1 MGLIKSLTRVTAFIG
16 KEMRELIRRPGALFS
31 LLFGPLLIMALFGVG
46 YTGTRRP
53 MDTVIVI
60 PPEAGL
66 PTDVAY
72 YNELARGR
80 VRVVEVS
87 SDAAEARQR
96 LARQEIGLVVVA
108 PPDAPARLL
117 AGEQSVVTAEWN
129 QVDPVGDNLAR
140 FVVSTLAQE
149 LNREIIEQAAA
160 EGIAYF
166 ERTAGEDA
174 VEVSPEVLAS
184 PTRAETRNVA
194 PSEPGVLRYFGPAVF
209 ALVLQHLAVTVT
221 ALSIVRER
229 LSGAV
234 DLFRVA
240 PVSTLEV
247 LLGKYVAFGILCLLI
262 GLLVAILMLQFL
274 GLPLLGGWRAFLIVI
289 SLVTFASLGLG
300 LLISIVA
307 DSERQAVQLAML
319 VLLASVFF
327 SGFVLPVE
335 EFVPQVRWFAYA
347 LPVTHG
353 IRLLQD
359 TMLRGETNALW
370 QLWTLAGIGLV
381 LFVLTGLRLARLMAR
396 G

>member
-1 MGLIKSLTRVTAFIG
+1 MIKSLTRMTAFIG
-16 KEMRELIRRPGALFS
+16 KEMRELIRRPGALLS
-31 LLFGPLLIMALFGVG
+31 LLFGPLIIMALFGIG
-46 YTGTRRP
+46 YTGTRRA

-60 PPEAGL
+60 PPETGL
-66 PTDVAY
+66 STDPAY
-72 YNELARGR
+72 YNDLARGR
-80 VRVVEVS
+80 VNVVEVS
-87 SDAAEARQR
+87 QDPEDARER
-96 LARQEIGLVVVA
+96 LARQEIGLVIVA
-108 PPDAPARLL
+108 PPDAAARLQ

-140 FVVSTLAQE
+140 FIVSTLIQE
-149 LNREIIEQAAA
+149 LNREIIEQAVT
-160 EGIAYF
+160 EGIAYI
-166 ERTAGEDA
+166 ERTSAGA
-174 VEVSPEVLAS
+174 APVEIPPEVLAA
-184 PTRAETRNVA
+184 PARAETVNIA
-194 PSEPGVLRYFGPAVF
+194 PSEPGVLKYFGPAVF

-229 LSGAV
+229 LSGAF

-262 GLLVAILMLQFL
+262 GFLVVALMLQFL
-274 GLPLLGGWRAFLIVI
+274 GLPLLGGWRPFMLII
-289 SLVTFASLGLG
+289 ALLTFASLGLG

-307 DSERQAVQLAML
+307 DSERQAVQLAMI

-335 EFVPQVRWFAYA
+335 EFVPEVRWFAYA

-359 TMLRGETNALW
+359 TMLRGETNAVW
-370 QLWTLAGIGLV
+370 QLWALLGIGFA
-381 LFVLTGLRLARLMAR
+381 LFVLTGWRLSRLMTR

>member
-1 MGLIKSLTRVTAFIG
+1 MIKSLTRITAFIG
-16 KEMRELIRRPGALFS
+16 KEMRELIRRPGALLS

-46 YTGTRRP
+46 YTGTRRA
-53 MDTVIVI
+53 MDTVLVI
-60 PPEAGL
+60 PAETGL
-66 PTDVAY
+66 PSDAGY

-80 VRVVEVS
+80 VNIIEVS
-87 SDAAEARQR
+87 QDATDARER
-96 LARQEIGLVVVA
+96 LARQEIGLVIVA
-108 PPDAPARLL
+108 PADAAARLM
-117 AGEQSVVTAEWN
+117 AGEQSVVQAEWN
-129 QVDPVGDNLAR
+129 SVDPVGDNLAR
-140 FVVSTLAQE
+140 FVVSTLIQE
-149 LNREIIEQAAA
+149 LNRELIEQAVA
-160 EGIAYF
+160 EGIAYIQQ
-166 ERTAGEDA
+166 TSGGAA
-174 VEVSPEVLAS
+174 PVEIPPEVLAA
-184 PTRAETRNVA
+184 PARAETTNIA

-240 PVSTLEV
+240 PVNTLEV

-262 GLLVAILMLQFL
+262 GFLVVALMIQFL
-274 GLPLLGGWRAFLIVI
+274 GLPMLGGWQPFLLIVT
-289 SLVTFASLGLG
+289 LLTFASLGLG
-300 LLISIVA
+300 LLISIIA
-307 DSERQAVQLAML
+307 DSERQAVQLAMI

-335 EFVPQVRWFAYA
+335 EFHPQVRWFAYA

-359 TMLRGETNALW
+359 TMLRGDTNAMW
-370 QLWTLAGIGLV
+370 QLWALLGIGIA
-381 LFVLTGLRLARLMAR
+381 LFLLTGWRLSRLMAR